1 MLIYEA
7 LDYNFLA
14 SNNQFPWGG
23 GGGGGWGGPGLT
35 RVLLV
40 SSHSQ
45 EIRQL
50 SIIILQDSYMSRR
63 FRYDVLLSVD
73 KSSQL

>member
-23 GGGGGWGGPGLT
+23 GGGGGGGGGPGLT

-40 SSHSQ
+40 SSHSHVN
-45 EIRQL
+45 L
-50 SIIILQDSYMSRR
+50 LQGD
-63 FRYDVLLSVD
+63 
-73 KSSQL
+73 

>member
-23 GGGGGWGGPGLT
+23 GGGGGGPRTYKSTSCVQPFT
-35 RVLLV
+35 REP
-40 SSHSQ
+40 S
-45 EIRQL
+45 
-50 SIIILQDSYMSRR
+50 SRR
-63 FRYDVLLSVD
+63 LDNYLS
-73 KSSQL
+73 SSCRIPICLVGSDMMYYYK